1 MLSLTLAVVFFAAL
15 SALNLLLTFGVIRRL
30 RQHEQVLADGGAV
43 RASAPPRM
51 IAPGEA
57 PSEFTAV
64 DIDGAPLI
72 RAELAAG
79 LVSFFTPDCQPCE
92 KRLPEFVRAAER
104 EPSGRAGVLAVVV
117 GDPIHAEPL
126 TRALAPVARVF
137 TEMPGGALSTAFRV
151 SGFPATCRLDGGQVI
166 AVEPD
171 LTEDWQSGRAA

>member
-1 MLSLTLAVVFFAAL
+1 VLSLTLAVVFCATL
-15 SALNLLLTFGVIRRL
+15 SALNLLLMFGVIRRL
-30 RQHEQVLADGGAV
+30 REHEQALAGGGPE

-51 IAPGEA
+51 LSPGEA
-57 PSEFTAV
+57 PSDFMAV
-64 DIDGAPLI
+64 DIDGAALS
-72 RAELAAG
+72 RDQLAAG

-92 KRLPEFVRAAER
+92 ARLPRFVRAAER

-117 GDPIHAEPL
+117 GDPTQAEPM

-137 TEMPGGALSTAFRV
+137 TEMHGGALTTAFRV

-171 LTEDWQSGRAA
+171 LTEDWRSGRAA